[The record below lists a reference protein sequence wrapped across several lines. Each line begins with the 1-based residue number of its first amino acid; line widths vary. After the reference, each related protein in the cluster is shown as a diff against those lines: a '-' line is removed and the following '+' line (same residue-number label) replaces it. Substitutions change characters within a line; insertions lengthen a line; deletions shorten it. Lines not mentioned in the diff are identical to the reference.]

1 MPKRLQNKTP
11 MSGPRYREIILL
23 LGFNNPRQAA
33 KFLGISARQSQ
44 AYAAGSKTIPLT
56 VEYFLAVLLAQAATY
71 DQAFDALVTAAK
83 AEAALLAAGLQDH
96 SPCPN
101 P

>member
-56 VEYFLAVLLAQAATY
+56 VEYFLA
-71 DQAFDALVTAAK
+71 ALVANQVLRDYPPFVWTSN
-83 AEAALLAAGLQDH
+83 GLQDR
-96 SPCPN
+96 SPALYQGGEN
-101 P
+101 